1 MKNLELTVYIKVDDE
16 TVIID
21 KKKLDDNILGKEI
34 QEAAQCIFEEHCDF
48 EYKVTDSQG
57 KDVTDVVE
65 W

>member
-34 QEAAQCIFEEHCDF
+34 DEDAQCIFDEHCYF
-48 EYKVTDSQG
+48 EYKVTDS
-57 KDVTDVVE
+57 
-65 W
+65 

>member
-1 MKNLELTVYIKVDDE
+1 MKNLELTVCIKVDDE

-21 KKKLDDNILGKEI
+21 KKKLDDNILGKDI
-34 QEAAQCIFEEHCDF
+34 QEAAQHIFEEHCYF

-57 KDVTDVVE
+57 KDGVE

>member
-34 QEAAQCIFEEHCDF
+34 DEAAKCIFEEHCDF
-48 EYKVTDSQG
+48 EYKVTNFQG
-57 KDVTDVVE
+57 EDVTDDVE

>member
-34 QEAAQCIFEEHCDF
+34 DEDAQCIFDEHCYF
-48 EYKVTDSQG
+48 EYKVTDSKG
-57 KDVTDVVE
+57 EDVTDDVE

>member
-16 TVIID
+16 TVLID
-21 KKKLDDNILGKEI
+21 KEKLDDDILGGEI
-34 QEAAQCIFEEHCDF
+34 DDEAQRIFEEHCNF

>member
-34 QEAAQCIFEEHCDF
+34 DEAAQHIFEEHCDF

-57 KDVTDVVE
+57 KDVVE